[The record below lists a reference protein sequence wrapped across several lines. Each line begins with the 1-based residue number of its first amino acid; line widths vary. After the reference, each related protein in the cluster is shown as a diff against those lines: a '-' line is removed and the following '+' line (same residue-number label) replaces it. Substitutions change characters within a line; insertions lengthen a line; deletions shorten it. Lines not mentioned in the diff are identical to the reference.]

1 MSWGDVARV
10 CAGSSAAVAF
20 VRGVAVGDR
29 EAMAIGVALAVATAL
44 TFGRRRVVATLGWI
58 GLAALLVNQAFW
70 MIPATV
76 SHTGAAPST
85 IGAAAPSFLSIAAI
99 LGLVASALRPRAR
112 AEEAT
117 RVAAVGAVLLVVALV
132 VAVPALG
139 ADAGKRRAGDLVMVT
154 RDVKFEPSQLTAPA
168 GDIGVVVKND
178 DLFWH
183 TFTVSKLDANVTVAT
198 AGRKRLVMRDVAPGT
213 YKFVCAIPGHE
224 GAGMKGTLVVTP

>member
-20 VRGVAVGDR
+20 IRGVAVGDR
-29 EAMAIGVALAVATAL
+29 EAMGIGVALAVATAL
-44 TFGRRRVVATLGWI
+44 TFVGRRVVATLGWI

-70 MIPATV
+70 MIPATL
-76 SHTGAAPST
+76 SLTGAAPST
-85 IGAAAPSFLSIAAI
+85 IGAASPAFLSIAAI
-99 LGLVASALRPRAR
+99 LGLVASALRPSAR
-112 AEEAT
+112 AENTTRAT
-117 RVAAVGAVLLVVALV
+117 AVGAAAVVVALV

-139 ADAGKRRAGDLVMVT
+139 ADAAKRRASDLVVVT
-154 RDVKFEPSQLTAPA
+154 RDVKFKPERLTTPA

-198 AGRKRLVMRDVAPGT
+198 SGRKRLVIRDAAPGT

-224 GAGMKGTLVVTP
+224 SAGMKGTLVVTP